1 MKKNLLIFTIFLVLT
16 PIAIAEEAPKYNFGT
31 TAASSTI
38 LIEPGE
44 NLKVPAINFFN
55 IYGNRIT
62 HVTLGLTDFPSGWD
76 VKIEPELHEVQ
87 VNISGTIVT
96 SNENLYVSPSKA
108 IAEKPAV
115 PEEGMEY
122 IILGGIEGYVPAKVA
137 YLNITAPKSVPIG
150 GTYTVSVR
158 AVGSWYGQAAN
169 LALSQE
175 RAFPF
180 KIQTVTHT
188 FTEEVVQPENNTEET
203 DYSTY
208 VVVALIVV
216 VAIAGGIYASRKKK

>member
-1 MKKNLLIFTIFLVLT
+1 MTINLVLILFFLVLI
-16 PIAIAEEAPKYNFGT
+16 PIAVAEEAPKYNFGT

-62 HVTLGLTDFPSGWD
+62 HVSMTLTDSPKGWD

-96 SNENLYVSPSKA
+96 STENLYVSPSTA
-108 IAEKPAV
+108 VAEKPDV
-115 PEEGMEY
+115 PEEGVTY
-122 IILGGIEGYVPAKVA
+122 ITLGGIEGYVPAKVA
-137 YLNITAPKSVPIG
+137 YLNITAPPGIPIG
-150 GTYTVSVR
+150 GSYTISIR
-158 AVGSWYGQAAN
+158 AIGNWYGQAAN

-175 RAFPF
+175 RSFQF
-180 KIQTVTHT
+180 KVQTVTHT
-188 FTEEVVQPENNTEET
+188 FSEEIVKPGEIEKKP
-203 DYSTY
+203 DYSMY
-208 VVVALIVV
+208 IIALIVV
-216 VAIAGGIYASRKKK
+216 IALAGGFYAGKRKK

>member
-1 MKKNLLIFTIFLVLT
+1 MKINLVILIIFLVLT

-55 IYGNRIT
+55 LYGNRIT
-62 HVTLGLTDFPSGWD
+62 HVSLSLTDSPKGWD

-96 SNENLYVSPSKA
+96 SSENLYVSPSNA
-108 IAEKPAV
+108 VAEKPAV
-115 PEEGMEY
+115 PDEDTAY
-122 IILGGIEGYVPAKVA
+122 ITIGGIEGYVPAKVA
-137 YLNITAPKSVPIG
+137 YLNITAPPGVPLG
-150 GTYTVSVR
+150 GSYTISMR

-175 RAFPF
+175 RSFQF
-180 KIQTVTHT
+180 KVQTVTHT
-188 FTEEVVQPENNTEET
+188 FSEEIVKPGEIEKKP
-203 DYSTY
+203 DYSMY
-208 VVVALIVV
+208 IIALIVV
-216 VAIAGGIYASRKKK
+216 IAIAGGFYAGRKKK